1 MIFRTYIIWCNR
13 IHSFK
18 YLRSATLGSK
28 DKGITKS
35 EFVTQT
41 YQNEFS
47 SFFLILRTFYNFFHV
62 FFSCGFFI
70 TTKRF
75 GSSWSIPTFAK
86 YDMEHYLDCS
96 ILLYFVLMDL
106 IAWRILQTR
115 KECNLIKAIQYLL
128 YLFRSKPLNTVLAV
142 SSDPDYNH
150 DGMHARHQGKLFNS
164 VSDNYS
170 NVFNNYL
177 VCTTYSSLY

>member
-1 MIFRTYIIWCNR
+1 
-13 IHSFK
+13 
-18 YLRSATLGSK
+18 
-28 DKGITKS
+28 
-35 EFVTQT
+35 
-41 YQNEFS
+41 
-47 SFFLILRTFYNFFHV
+47 
-62 FFSCGFFI
+62 
-70 TTKRF
+70 
-75 GSSWSIPTFAK
+75 
-86 YDMEHYLDCS
+86 MEHYLDCS

-170 NVFNNYL
+170 NVF
-177 VCTTYSSLY
+177 